1 MNSPQLVSIL
11 QIISNSNSLKVLSTI
26 ANSTSVKSKAMKN
39 LLIISKKQF
48 YSLTGEMLRTGLIQR
63 RSGSFSFTAF
73 GRVIYN
79 IGMDIEK
86 AANYYWKFKAIDSIQ
101 SSGQI
106 RKDELAKLIKTMIDD
121 EKLQNILTQANTEK
135 QPPAINQLKNG
146 VLLATSMR
154 S

>member
-1 MNSPQLVSIL
+1 
-11 QIISNSNSLKVLSTI
+11 
-26 ANSTSVKSKAMKN
+26 MKN